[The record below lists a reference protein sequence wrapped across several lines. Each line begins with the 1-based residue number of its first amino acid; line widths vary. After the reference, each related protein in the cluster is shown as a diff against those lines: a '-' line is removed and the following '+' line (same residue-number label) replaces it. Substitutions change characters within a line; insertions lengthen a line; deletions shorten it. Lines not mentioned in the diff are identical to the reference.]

1 MKIKET
7 VTHEPSTGLGDCCDA
22 PPPVPHEKNAPNLQ
36 SGWLKD
42 MEVYVG
48 GRGRRECPRCWSRR
62 LPPVSLGGTWG
73 AGSTHV
79 LCGSWALREGTLTS
93 GGLQEAFTICC
104 LHHRSTIH
112 TYFSS
117 MATQKRD
124 RTKGKMEQGEATSP
138 RLCHMDTAAFL
149 PQRCTHSYVFNPGH
163 LP

>member
-1 MKIKET
+1 M
-7 VTHEPSTGLGDCCDA
+7 PLLLY
-22 PPPVPHEKNAPNLQ
+22 PMRRMLQ

-62 LPPVSLGGTWG
+62 LPPASLGGTRG

-124 RTKGKMEQGEATSP
+124 RTKGKMEQGEATGP